1 MHNHASV
8 FKDELASMLCCI
20 ICNKTKSVC
29 FFLTMCGNL
38 SHLNE
43 NYRTWLDVKMIS
55 LAKIELSPWQP
66 SIIMLLNPKAYYVV
80 EPRGVVTEF

>member
-1 MHNHASV
+1 M
-8 FKDELASMLCCI
+8 
-20 ICNKTKSVC
+20 
-29 FFLTMCGNL
+29 
-38 SHLNE
+38 NE